1 MNHVSTNTNLAMA
14 DATDESRQLD
24 NLAQLW
30 RAGWA
35 ALRARWYLRD
45 ATYLGPRVR
54 LWGRPAVTNQGRMV
68 IEERAILVS
77 TITPLELVAEKG
89 GTLTIGER
97 TFINYGCSLAASL
110 SITVGPDC
118 HLGTYVMLMD
128 NDFHRLEP
136 ERRLERPPSA
146 PINIQEKVWL
156 CSRVIVLRGVTIG
169 AGSVVGA
176 GSIVSK
182 DIPPR
187 TLAVGAPARPVR
199 DL

>member
-1 MNHVSTNTNLAMA
+1 MAEAIKEKGQLSDLA
-14 DATDESRQLD
+14 D
-24 NLAQLW
+24 LW

-35 ALRARWYLRD
+35 NLRARWYLRH

-54 LWGRPAVTNQGRMV
+54 LWGRPAVNNQGRLV
-68 IEERAILVS
+68 VEERAILVS
-77 TITPLELVAEKG
+77 TITPLELVVERG
-89 GTLTIGER
+89 GELIIGER
-97 TFINYGCSLAASL
+97 TFINYGCSIAANL
-110 SITVGPDC
+110 SIDIGPDC
-118 HLGTYVMLMD
+118 HFGTYVMLMD

-136 ERRLERPPSA
+136 EHRLEKPPSA
-146 PINIQEKVWL
+146 PILIQEKVWL

-187 TLAVGAPARPVR
+187 TLAVGAPARPIR
-199 DL
+199 KL